1 MASHGA
7 PHTGSADS
15 PLTADEIEQQGF
27 SRARKGFD
35 EKQVRA
41 FLRRVADEYHAVSQR
56 VAELEERIRHP
67 RMPSEQQIVD
77 LVGEEVARTLHS
89 AKESADDV
97 MNRARARASRIEHQA
112 AEDAQRLRAEQL
124 EQSTQ
129 DARAVVEAARERG
142 REMVAEARL
151 LRERVITDLNHR
163 RDVLRDYI
171 EQLRSDRDRFA
182 NTYRAVRQAV
192 SDAHDELVRFESGQ
206 PFQPVPVEAG
216 PPTTFPSEP
225 APEQTKPE

>member
-1 MASHGA
+1 MATHEA
-7 PHTGSADS
+7 RHGSADR

-27 SRARKGFD
+27 SRARKGLD
-35 EKQVRA
+35 EQQVRA

-56 VAELEERIRHP
+56 LDELEERLRHP
-67 RMPSEQQIVD
+67 SMPSEQQIVD

-97 MNRARARASRIEHQA
+97 MNRARARAQRIEQQA

-129 DARAVVEAARERG
+129 DARAIVEAARERG

-163 RDVLRDYI
+163 RDLLRDYV
-171 EQLRSDRDRFA
+171 EQLRADRDRFA
-182 NTYRAVRQAV
+182 NTYHAVRQAV
-192 SDAHDELVRFESGQ
+192 SDAHEELVAFES
-206 PFQPVPVEAG
+206 
-216 PPTTFPSEP
+216 
-225 APEQTKPE
+225 